1 MTMESAMTTNPY
13 AMSDDS
19 VTATNDQLKQIGQL
33 VASAKALDN
42 EIEQVEERL
51 KVLKAS
57 RRQIAEVDL
66 PAVLDEANLSKLET
80 PDGATVKVEEKL
92 YMSVPKKNKAALAS
106 WLLGHG
112 HGALVQSDVRVA
124 FKKGDADKVQA
135 AMDLLAENGYHNAAV
150 EESMHTGQLKALY
163 KELVAEGEDV
173 PAELFGAHT
182 VREAV
187 IK

>member
-1 MTMESAMTTNPY
+1 MTDQTNPY
-13 AMSDDS
+13 AVTDDS

-33 VASAKALDN
+33 VAAARQQAQL
-42 EIEQVEERL
+42 IEQLEERL
-51 KVLKAS
+51 KKEKENMRLLV
-57 RRQIAEVDL
+57 EVDI
-66 PAVLDEANLSKLET
+66 PAVMDEANLSKLET
-80 PDGATVKVEEKL
+80 PDGRTVKIEEKL
-92 YMSVPKKNKAALAS
+92 YMSVAKKNKPALAS

-112 HGALVQSDVRVA
+112 HGSLVQSDVRLA

-135 AMDLLAENGYHNAAV
+135 AMDLLSENGFRNAAI

-163 KELVAEGEDV
+163 KELVSEGEDV

>member
-1 MTMESAMTTNPY
+1 MTDTNPY
-13 AMSDDS
+13 AVTDDS

-33 VASAKALDN
+33 VAAARQQAQL
-42 EIEQVEERL
+42 IEQLEERL
-51 KVLKAS
+51 KKEKENMCLLV
-57 RRQIAEVDL
+57 EVDI
-66 PAVLDEANLSKLET
+66 PAVMDEANLSKLET
-80 PDGATVKVEEKL
+80 PDGRTVKVEEKL
-92 YMSVPKKNKAALAS
+92 YMSAPKKNKPALAS

-112 HGALVQSDVRVA
+112 HGSLVQSDVRLV